1 MRYLNPI
8 LILLPTLL
16 FLLIGL
22 RWLIEPAAVAPEF
35 GFDLGQGLGRSSQV
49 ADIAS
54 FFLTGSLCGIVALIT
69 QNRTWLVPTM
79 MLCMFAALGRTL
91 AWLVHDASFATAQ
104 IAVELIIT
112 SMLLIAYRQ
121 MQ

>member
-104 IAVELIIT
+104 IAIELIIT
-112 SMLLIAYRQ
+112 SMLLIAYRR
-121 MQ
+121 MK

>member
-22 RWLIEPAAVAPEF
+22 RWLIEPATVAPEF

-54 FFLTGSLCGIVALIT
+54 FFLTGSLCGVAALIT

-79 MLCMFAALGRTL
+79 MLCMIATLGRTL

-104 IAVELIIT
+104 IAIELVIT
-112 SMLLIAYRQ
+112 SMLLIAYRR
-121 MQ
+121 MK

>member
-35 GFDLGQGLGRSSQV
+35 GFDLGQGLGRSTQV
-49 ADIAS
+49 ADFAS
-54 FFLTGSLCGIVALIT
+54 FFLTGSLCGIAALIT

-104 IAVELIIT
+104 IAIELIIT
-112 SMLLIAYRQ
+112 SMLLVAYRR
-121 MQ
+121 MK

>member
-91 AWLVHDASFATAQ
+91 AWLVHDASFATSQ
-104 IAVELIIT
+104 IAIELIIT
-112 SMLLIAYRQ
+112 SMLLVAYRR
-121 MQ
+121 MK

>member
-35 GFDLGQGLGRSSQV
+35 GFDLGQGLGRSSRGRHCK
-49 ADIAS
+49 
-54 FFLTGSLCGIVALIT
+54 FFLTGSLCGLPLSLP
-69 QNRTWLVPTM
+69 RTERYPP
-79 MLCMFAALGRTL
+79 
-91 AWLVHDASFATAQ
+91 
-104 IAVELIIT
+104 
-112 SMLLIAYRQ
+112 
-121 MQ
+121 

>member
-49 ADIAS
+49 ADIAVFS
-54 FFLTGSLCGIVALIT
+54 SP
-69 QNRTWLVPTM
+69 VPCAG
-79 MLCMFAALGRTL
+79 LPL
-91 AWLVHDASFATAQ
+91 
-104 IAVELIIT
+104 
-112 SMLLIAYRQ
+112 
-121 MQ
+121 

>member
-22 RWLIEPAAVAPEF
+22 RWLIEPVAVAPEF

-54 FFLTGSLCGIVALIT
+54 FFLTGSLCGIAALIT

-91 AWLVHDASFATAQ
+91 AWLVHDASFATSQ
-104 IAVELIIT
+104 IAIELIIT
-112 SMLLIAYRQ
+112 SMLLIAYRR
-121 MQ
+121 MK

>member
-35 GFDLGQGLGRSSQV
+35 GFDLGQGLGRSTQV
-49 ADIAS
+49 ANIAS
-54 FFLTGSLCGIVALIT
+54 FFLTGSMCGIAALIS

-79 MLCMFAALGRTL
+79 MLCLIAALGRTL

-112 SMLLIAYRQ
+112 SMLLIAYRR
-121 MQ
+121 MK